1 MKRKS
6 NYSIRS
12 AILMMIAAFFLLFT
26 CSVSTIYASTLQK
39 PDIAAA
45 GKFVKDSDY
54 WIYRYD
60 DKTIAKNVFLK
71 IDKKTYYFNKTPPL
85 D

>member
-54 WIYRYD
+54 WSTLR
-60 DKTIAKNVFLK
+60 
-71 IDKKTYYFNKTPPL
+71 
-85 D
+85 